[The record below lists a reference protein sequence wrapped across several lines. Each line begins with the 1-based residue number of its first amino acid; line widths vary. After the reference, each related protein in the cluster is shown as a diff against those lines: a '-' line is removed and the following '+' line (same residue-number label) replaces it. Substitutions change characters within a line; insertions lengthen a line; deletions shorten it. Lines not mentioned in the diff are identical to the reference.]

1 MVEIRING
9 RGGQGNVVSAYILA
23 QAAFASGRFVQAF
36 PSFGPE
42 RRGAPV
48 AAFVRISD
56 LPIRRHCQVLH
67 PAFLIMQDEALI
79 HVPHV
84 TEGLRP
90 GGGVLINSAKA
101 AGEFATLPGCRI
113 VTISATRLGEQF
125 LGRPIPNTALLAA
138 FVALTGLLPLEALD
152 NSLSRRF
159 RDATLANNQ
168 KLVHEA
174 ASRVDAGAW
183 KDIGNA

>member
-1 MVEIRING
+1 MTEIRING
-9 RGGQGNVVSAYILA
+9 RGGQGNVVAAYILA
-23 QAAFASGRFVQAF
+23 QAAFESGRFAQAF

-48 AAFVRISD
+48 AAYVRISD
-56 LPIRRHCQVLH
+56 RPVRRHCQVLH
-67 PAFLIMQDEALI
+67 PGFLILQDEALI

-101 AGEFATLPGCRI
+101 AGEFAAVSGCRI
-113 VTISATRLGEQF
+113 ATIPATKLGEQF
-125 LGRPIPNTALLAA
+125 LGRPVPNTALLAA
-138 FVALTGLLPLEALD
+138 FVALTGLMPLEALD
-152 NSLSRRF
+152 KSLSRRF
-159 RDATLANNQ
+159 RDATLAHNQ
-168 KLVHEA
+168 TLVRQA
-174 ASRVDAGAW
+174 ASRVKAGAW